1 MARLPQTLAQEVIAD
16 PGVSDLLLPRIAF
29 QCLSPLLTWASYP
42 AMEAIV
48 LTACSPMSAYKQN
61 DLQGCMCL
69 NHWGSVS
76 SSDLA
81 TTSPWTDDTKV
92 HILQPDEFC
101 NPSSALNW
109 PFCRAQSF
117 ENDKIGC
124 DCQVWPEHNSF
135 EPYQLNNPCLAY
147 PITTTAAATCT
158 YV

>member
-1 MARLPQTLAQEVIAD
+1 
-16 PGVSDLLLPRIAF
+16 
-29 QCLSPLLTWASYP
+29 
-42 AMEAIV
+42 MESLG

-61 DLQGCMCL
+61 DLEGCMCL

-81 TTSPWTDDTKV
+81 TISPWTDDTEV

-101 NPSSALNW
+101 NPSSAGSW

-117 ENDKIGC
+117 ENGKIGC
-124 DCQVWPEHNSF
+124 DCQVWPEDNSF

-147 PITTTAAATCT
+147 PIPTTAAAKCT
-158 YV
+158 FVSVSPRRKRIHGFLNLLTPGSQKKPKAAIYWRPTRTRS